1 MEKHALKEKGQ
12 QASTELTCSILG
24 ILSSIRKWDSDIHEA
39 FMDVKGAEALMA
51 EADRQM
57 PANPRFYRLAE
68 KRLIDAKNKLD
79 ELGKTTSAW
88 LSQF

>member
-1 MEKHALKEKGQ
+1 MKEKEV
-12 QASTELTCSILG
+12 STELTCSILG
-24 ILSSIRKWDSDIHEA
+24 ILSSIRQWDNEIHAA

-68 KRLIDAKNKLD
+68 KRLIDAKKRLD

>member
-1 MEKHALKEKGQ
+1 MEKHALKEKEV
-12 QASTELTCSILG
+12 STELTCSILG
-24 ILSSIRKWDSDIHEA
+24 ILSSIRQWDNEIHTA

-68 KRLIDAKNKLD
+68 KRLIDAKKRLD

>member
-1 MEKHALKEKGQ
+1 MKEKEV
-12 QASTELTCSILG
+12 STELTCSILG
-24 ILSSIRKWDSDIHEA
+24 ILSSIRQWDKDIHA
-39 FMDVKGAEALMA
+39 AYMDVKGAEALMA

-68 KRLIDAKNKLD
+68 KRLIDAKNKLN
-79 ELGKTTSAW
+79 ELSKITSAW

>member
-1 MEKHALKEKGQ
+1 MKEKEQ
-12 QASTELTCSILG
+12 QVSTELTCSILG
-24 ILSSIRKWDSDIHEA
+24 ILSSIRQWDNEIHTA

-68 KRLIDAKNKLD
+68 KRLIDAKKRLD

>member
-1 MEKHALKEKGQ
+1 VKEKE
-12 QASTELTCSILG
+12 QASTEVTVSVLG
-24 ILSSIRKWDSDIHEA
+24 ILSSIRRWDNQIHTA

-57 PANPRFYRLAE
+57 PSNPRFYRLAE
-68 KRLIDAKNKLD
+68 KRLILAKNTLED
-79 ELGKTTSAW
+79 LSKTMTAW

>member
-1 MEKHALKEKGQ
+1 MKEKEV
-12 QASTELTCSILG
+12 STELTCSILG
-24 ILSSIRKWDSDIHEA
+24 ILSSIRQWDNEIHTA

-68 KRLIDAKNKLD
+68 KRLIDAKKRLD